1 MGLER
6 LGVLVVYLLASSLY
20 SRIVRLEMGG
30 LRGISSFKVEIKKKT
45 AYRLVCVNVRAL
57 LQETKHRPQIR
68 LRGSG

>member
-30 LRGISSFKVEIKKKT
+30 LRGISSFKVEIKKT
-45 AYRLVCVNVRAL
+45 AYRLVCVNVCAL